1 MFSGGSLCL
10 FRSLLASA
18 DCKIGPG
25 RFFLFPDSLGRIIL
39 LRIIKDNSGENVQI
53 LTILTREKKLWGIR
67 LYDIQKIL
75 SSDLLIPEHNPVDSV
90 IGRIEEG
97 GEKIVV
103 HDLRK
108 ILDTP
113 LTAPPAKILLI
124 GSTTGNRFG
133 LAVEKL
139 GRVLRIQDN
148 SLHPAPALLPGF
160 HCLSGPDIKG
170 LELFV
175 LDPDGSSVE
184 KVLPSNREP
193 SSSESLTSSA
203 SDNLPEDFLTQ
214 IGKTAREIQK
224 ILSLSDSMLDTMK
237 LVENHLPTT
246 SGGLETVSRMTEEAA
261 HTLLAVLEASLE
273 ANQDIRNTLQQS
285 GPDPARLQQEIPSIE
300 SLLASQETR
309 ILEGFEAMV
318 FQDLVGQ
325 NLRKITQT
333 LNDLEKRLLSILME
347 FSPEREGCTPSPSG
361 GEAPSGL
368 AALDLK
374 GVPSESTF
382 SQDSVDKLLSE
393 FGF

>member
-1 MFSGGSLCL
+1 
-10 FRSLLASA
+10 
-18 DCKIGPG
+18 
-25 RFFLFPDSLGRIIL
+25 
-39 LRIIKDNSGENVQI
+39 
-53 LTILTREKKLWGIR
+53 
-67 LYDIQKIL
+67 
-75 SSDLLIPEHNPVDSV
+75 
-90 IGRIEEG
+90 
-97 GEKIVV
+97 
-103 HDLRK
+103 
-108 ILDTP
+108 
-113 LTAPPAKILLI
+113 
-124 GSTTGNRFG
+124 
-133 LAVEKL
+133 
-139 GRVLRIQDN
+139 
-148 SLHPAPALLPGF
+148 
-160 HCLSGPDIKG
+160 
-170 LELFV
+170 
-175 LDPDGSSVE
+175 
-184 KVLPSNREP
+184 
-193 SSSESLTSSA
+193 
-203 SDNLPEDFLTQ
+203 
-214 IGKTAREIQK
+214 
-224 ILSLSDSMLDTMK
+224 
-237 LVENHLPTT
+237 
-246 SGGLETVSRMTEEAA
+246 MTEEAA
-261 HTLLAVLEASLE
+261 HNLLAVLEASLE

>member
-1 MFSGGSLCL
+1 
-10 FRSLLASA
+10 
-18 DCKIGPG
+18 
-25 RFFLFPDSLGRIIL
+25 
-39 LRIIKDNSGENVQI
+39 VQI
-53 LTILTREKKLWGIR
+53 LTILTRENKLWGIR

-75 SSDLLIPEHNPVDSV
+75 SSDLLIPDQNPVDSV
-90 IGRIEEG
+90 IGRLEEG

-103 HDLRK
+103 HDLRR

-160 HCLSGPDIKG
+160 HCLTGPDIKG
-170 LELFV
+170 SELV
-175 LDPDGSSVE
+175 VIDPDGSSAGKE
-184 KVLPSNREP
+184 MPSQT
-193 SSSESLTSSA
+193 SSSENLTSSA
-203 SDNLPEDFLTQ
+203 TDSLPEDFLTQ

-273 ANQDIRNTLQQS
+273 ANQDIRTTLRQA
-285 GPDPARLQQEIPSIE
+285 GTDPARLQQDIPAIE

-333 LNDLEKRLLSILME
+333 LNDLEKRLLTILME
-347 FSPEREGCTPSPSG
+347 FSPEREGGTPSPPA

-368 AALDLK
+368 EALDLK